1 MWNTEINFQKSKG
14 KKSQIYCKV
23 YRQLDNFSG
32 LWYSIDMKNGITEY
46 FEEVEL
52 YEEYD
57 GYFCSVPD
65 VITIAILGSIC
76 GLRNVHQI
84 HQWAANDRVSE
95 FLKEKFGIDH
105 VPCYYWILSLLKYVK
120 PESLNRCFADWV
132 YSFMPEKSRDM
143 TISLDGKTI
152 CSTLKMDKIESPLHI
167 ISAQV
172 CELGLTLAQRCTDDK
187 SNEITAVQELLK
199 ELKIK
204 GNMIVA
210 DALNCQKETAE
221 IIITQKADYL
231 LSVKDNHPNLK
242 KDIEDFVQDTA
253 LQGTMNNASKVEK
266 NRGRIETRT
275 AFVTTD
281 IDWLEQKKE
290 WKNLKCIGAIHT
302 EFTTKKGTSNEWHY
316 YISSRELTAEQLL
329 RHARMEW
336 SVESMHWLLDV
347 HFEEDWCRV
356 ESKDVQQCLNMFRK
370 AAINLIKNFKLR
382 NNSKTAISN
391 IMFECLMDP
400 RSIWRVVFE
409 N

>member
-1 MWNTEINFQKSKG
+1 MN
-14 KKSQIYCKV
+14 KK
-23 YRQLDNFSG
+23 LDKRNIPCDN
-32 LWYSIDMKNGITEY
+32 IDMNNGITEY
-46 FEEVEL
+46 FEKVEL

-84 HQWAANDRVSE
+84 HQWATNDRVSE
-95 FLKEKFGIDH
+95 FLKEKFGIGH
-105 VPCYYWILSLLKYVK
+105 VPCYYWILSLLKYIK

-143 TISLDGKTI
+143 TISLDGKTV

-167 ISAQV
+167 ISAQI

-187 SNEITAVQELLK
+187 SNEIPAVQELLK

-204 GNMIVA
+204 GQIVVA

-221 IIITQKADYL
+221 IIIKQKANYL
-231 LSVKDNHPNLK
+231 LCVKDNHPNLK
-242 KDIEDFVQDTA
+242 KDIEDYVQDSSLRSVMHTFTKA
-253 LQGTMNNASKVEK
+253 EK

-290 WKNLKCIGAIHT
+290 WKSLKCIGAIHS
-302 EFTTKKGTSNEWHY
+302 EITTKKGTSSEWHY
-316 YISSRELTAEQLL
+316 YLSSCELSAEQLL
-329 RHARMEW
+329 HHARMEW

-347 HFEEDWCRV
+347 HFEEDWCRI
-356 ESKDVQQCLNMFRK
+356 ESKDVQQSLNMFRK
-370 AAINLIKNFKLR
+370 AAINLIKNFKNR

-400 RSIWRVVFE
+400 QMIMRVIRE